1 MPDPL
6 IRARRGRRR
15 LAAAGWILVVAG
27 PLVALTGLV
36 VLPFAFPFA
45 LAAGGLTLLAGRQLV
60 ALRGPVS
67 ALVAAAITLL
77 AGVATLLGATMGGTS
92 APPLGVILGALLVLL
107 STTCLAIVFTDAAYL
122 PTGPGERADE

>member
-15 LAAAGWILVVAG
+15 LVAAGWILVVAG

-45 LAAGGLTLLAGRQLV
+45 LAAGGLTLLGGRQLA

-67 ALVAAAITLL
+67 ALFAAAITLL
-77 AGVATLLGATMGGTS
+77 AGLATLLGAIMGGLS
-92 APPLGVILGALLVLL
+92 APWLGIILGAVLVLL
-107 STTCLAIVFTDAAYL
+107 STTCLAIMFADAAHM
-122 PTGPGERADE
+122 PSGPGERAGE